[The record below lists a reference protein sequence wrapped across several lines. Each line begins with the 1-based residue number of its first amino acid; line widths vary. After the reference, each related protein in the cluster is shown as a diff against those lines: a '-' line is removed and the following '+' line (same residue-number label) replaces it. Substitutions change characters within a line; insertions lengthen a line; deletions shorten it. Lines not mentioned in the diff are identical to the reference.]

1 MNKVDQVVELLQRI
15 ITIKKVGELK
25 QFLGLYMVWNQI
37 KQTIQLSEKAYIT
50 KIYNKFAIEP
60 TN

>member
-1 MNKVDQVVELLQRI
+1 MNKIDQVVELFQSI

-25 QFLGLYMVWNQI
+25 QFLGFYMVWNQI
-37 KQTIQLSEKAYIT
+37 KQTIWLLEKAYIT